1 MRFTYEDLEK
11 RYSEMTC
18 SVVCSCEAVTP
29 LVGGVT
35 ASEVG
40 VRAFVTH
47 HLGIT
52 DEQEAQKTYER
63 IMAEEMGEKPVPSE
77 TGELQERLSYGIN
90 QIRRTAIGP
99 YLGNWMIHANIKTA
113 MSRLG
118 MFSEMIGTKG
128 NVAEGGIVY
137 PAGISKLDDRPDCIY
152 LIAADGTPATTYYEE
167 FKGRVQSPRGSTSI
181 IHHSE
186 CVPAGT
192 RFEYEFKFIKG
203 KLKESDIKDL
213 LALSMIVGIGSVKS
227 LGHGKF
233 RIIDAEVIEP
243 QAERKRAEK
252 PKKEEAKK
260 ETTVD
265 A

>member
-1 MRFTYEDLEK
+1 MRFTYDDLEK
-11 RYSEMTC
+11 RYSEMTA
-18 SVVCSCEAVTP
+18 SVICQCEAATP

-35 ASEVG
+35 ASEAG
-40 VRAFVTH
+40 IRAFVTH

-52 DEQEAQKTYER
+52 DEAEAQKTYDR

-77 TGELQERLSYGIN
+77 TGELNERLSYGIN
-90 QIRRTAIGP
+90 QIRRTALGP
-99 YLGNWMIHANIKTA
+99 YLGNWMIHANLKTA

-118 MFSEMIGTKG
+118 MFSEMKGTKG
-128 NVAEGGIVY
+128 NVAEGGIVL
-137 PAGISKLDDRPDCIY
+137 PSGISQRDDRPDCIY
-152 LIAADGTPATTYYEE
+152 LMAPDGTPATTYYEE

-186 CVPAGT
+186 CVPSGT
-192 RFEYEFKFIKG
+192 RFTYEFKFLKG

-233 RIIDAEVIEP
+233 RILDAEILEP
-243 QAERKRAEK
+243 AEARKPA
-252 PKKEEAKK
+252 PKKPATEAV
-260 ETTVD
+260 EVS
-265 A
+265 